1 VNITHTKKFT
11 ATLILTKSQ
20 KRRRQRNN
28 LKVTRRRYKEETKK
42 KDCTKE
48 ENIKLIPNF
57 STRSQLKELQCAG
70 RV

>member
-20 KRRRQRNN
+20 KRRQRNN
-28 LKVTRRRYKEETKK
+28 LIVTRRRYKEETKK